1 MRRRSLIT
9 FIILNVLITA
19 AVIFAVTKLLN
30 SNTPTTSSQLV
41 IQTVPILVTAT
52 TDPNAGPTIKIV
64 TATPQ
69 PGTVILPTGILAT
82 SDSSSSQAVGTI
94 DANAVAINPNAAQSQ
109 NVATT
114 ALPENCILHTIAEGD
129 TPYGIAEQYGNDPV
143 TLSNR
148 IMEVNGLNEET
159 ASLLQIGDT
168 LIVPLDGCPLSA
180 PVTTPVPTLEETS
193 ANTSEATTEITAEV
207 TAEPTQGPTATPTL
221 RPTLTLPPTA
231 TNAKVE
237 IAEVIGAG
245 QITTEGIT
253 IRNNGNNVNLKG
265 WTIETSSGNV
275 YTFAERILF
284 SNGLV
289 TVYSRVGQDTAIA
302 LFWNRTQ
309 PAFQPGDVVTLKDS
323 NGKVQ
328 GSYRLPA
335 PVSLP

>member
-19 AVIFAVTKLLN
+19 AVIYAVNRLLT
-30 SNTPTTSSQLV
+30 SNAPPPTTNQVV
-41 IQTVPILVTAT
+41 ITVPILVTAT
-52 TDPNAGPTIKIV
+52 TDPNAGPTIKII

-69 PGTVILPTGILAT
+69 PGTVILPTGILVT
-82 SDSSSSQAVGTI
+82 PDGSSAQSLGTI
-94 DANAVAINPNAAQSQ
+94 DANAVALNPNDAQSPSG
-109 NVATT
+109 VSTV
-114 ALPENCILHTIAEGD
+114 LPDKCILHTLVEGD
-129 TPYGIAEQYGNDPV
+129 TPFAVAEQYGADPFK
-143 TLSNR
+143 L
-148 IMEVNGLNEET
+148 MEVNGLNDET

-168 LIVPLDGCPLSA
+168 LIVPLEGCPLTG
-180 PVTTPVPTLEETS
+180 PVTTPVPTLDEASIASDATE
-193 ANTSEATTEITAEV
+193 EATAEATE
-207 TAEPTQGPTATPTL
+207 GPTATPTL

-245 QITTEGIT
+245 QITSEGIT

-265 WTIETSSGNV
+265 WTIETSSGNT

-309 PAFQPGDVVTLKDS
+309 PGFQPGDVVTLKDN

-335 PVSLP
+335 PVTLP

>member
-9 FIILNVLITA
+9 FVILNILITA
-19 AVIFAVTKLLN
+19 VVIFAVSKLLN
-30 SNTPTTSSQLV
+30 SNAPPPTTSQLV
-41 IQTVPILVTAT
+41 ITVPILVTAT

-69 PGTVILPTGILAT
+69 PGTVILPTGILVT
-82 SDSSSSQAVGTI
+82 SDGSSAQSVGTI
-94 DANAVAINPNAAQSQ
+94 DANAVAINPGDGQSQ
-109 NVATT
+109 SGITT
-114 ALPENCILHTIAEGD
+114 ALPDKCILHTLAEGD
-129 TPYGIAEQYGNDPV
+129 TPFAVAEQYGADPFK
-143 TLSNR
+143 L
-148 IMEVNGLNEET
+148 MEVNGLNDET

-168 LIVPLDGCPLSA
+168 LIVPLDGCPLTG
-180 PVTTPVPTLEETS
+180 PVTTPVPTLEENS
-193 ANTSEATTEITAEV
+193 ADASAEV
-207 TAEPTQGPTATPTL
+207 TAEGTAEATNGPTATPTL

-245 QITTEGIT
+245 QITSEGIT

-302 LFWNRTQ
+302 LFWNRTA
-309 PAFQPGDVVTLKDS
+309 PGFQPGDVVTLKDS
-323 NGKVQ
+323 TGKVQ

-335 PVSLP
+335 PVTLP

>member
-9 FIILNVLITA
+9 FVILNILITA
-19 AVIFAVTKLLN
+19 VVIIVVTSVLN
-30 SNTPTTSSQLV
+30 SNAPPPTTSQLV
-41 IQTVPILVTAT
+41 ITVPILVTAT

-69 PGTVILPTGILAT
+69 PGTVILPTGILVTA
-82 SDSSSSQAVGTI
+82 DGSSAQTVGTI
-94 DANAVAINPNAAQSQ
+94 DANAIAVNPGDAQS
-109 NVATT
+109 VSGVTT
-114 ALPENCILHTIAEGD
+114 ALPANCITHTLVSGD
-129 TPYGIAEQYGNDPV
+129 TPFAVAEQYGADPFK
-143 TLSNR
+143 L
-148 IMEVNGLNEET
+148 MEVNGLNDET
-159 ASLLQIGDT
+159 ASLLQIGDI
-168 LIVPLDGCPLSA
+168 LIVPLEGCPLSG
-180 PVTTPVPTLEETS
+180 PVTTPVPTLSDTLE
-193 ANTSEATTEITAEV
+193 AGSEATAEATA
-207 TAEPTQGPTATPTL
+207 GSTATPTL

-237 IAEVIGAG
+237 IAEVVGAG
-245 QITTEGIT
+245 QITAEGIT

-302 LFWNRTQ
+302 LFWNRTA
-309 PAFQPGDVVTLKDS
+309 PAFQPGDVVTLKD
-323 NGKVQ
+323 NTGKVQ

-335 PVSLP
+335 PVTLP

>member
-9 FIILNVLITA
+9 FIVLNILITA

-30 SNTPTTSSQLV
+30 SNAPPPTTSQLV
-41 IQTVPILVTAT
+41 ITVPILVTAT
-52 TDPNAGPTIKIV
+52 TDPNAGPAIKIV

-69 PGTVILPTGILAT
+69 PGTVILPTGILVT
-82 SDSSSSQAVGTI
+82 SDGSSAQAVGTI
-94 DANAVAINPNAAQSQ
+94 DANAVAINPVDAQSQ
-109 NVATT
+109 GVVTT
-114 ALPENCILHTIAEGD
+114 ALPDKCILHTLAEGD
-129 TPYGIAEQYGNDPV
+129 TPFGVAEQYGADPFK
-143 TLSNR
+143 L
-148 IMEVNGLNEET
+148 MEVNGLNDET

-168 LIVPLDGCPLSA
+168 LIVPLEGCPLTG
-180 PVTTPVPTLEETS
+180 PVTTPVPTLEEVS
-193 ANTSEATTEITAEV
+193 ADV
-207 TAEPTQGPTATPTL
+207 TAEATAETTAEATVGPTATPTL

-302 LFWNRTQ
+302 LFWNRTA
-309 PAFQPGDVVTLKDS
+309 PGFQPGDVVTLKD
-323 NGKVQ
+323 NTGKVQ

-335 PVSLP
+335 PVTLP

>member
-9 FIILNVLITA
+9 FIVLNVLITA
-19 AVIFAVTKLLN
+19 AVIFAVSRLLN
-30 SNTPTTSSQLV
+30 SNAPPPTTNQLV
-41 IQTVPILVTAT
+41 ITVPILVTAT

-82 SDSSSSQAVGTI
+82 SDGSASQSVATI
-94 DANAVAINPNAAQSQ
+94 DANAVALNPSDAQSQ
-109 NVATT
+109 GVATT
-114 ALPENCILHTIAEGD
+114 ALPDKCILHTLADGD
-129 TPYGIAEQYGNDPV
+129 TPFGVAEQYGADPFK
-143 TLSNR
+143 L
-148 IMEVNGLNEET
+148 MEVNGLNDET

-168 LIVPLDGCPLSA
+168 LIVPLEGCPLTG
-180 PVTTPVPTLEETS
+180 PVTTPVPTLDETS
-193 ANTSEATTEITAEV
+193 SNTTEATAEV
-207 TAEPTQGPTATPTL
+207 TAEATAEATEGPTATPTL

-245 QITTEGIT
+245 QITSEGIT

-289 TVYSRVGQDTAIA
+289 TIYSRVGQDTAIA
-302 LFWNRTQ
+302 LFWNRTA
-309 PAFQPGDVVTLKDS
+309 PGFQPGDVVTLKD
-323 NGKVQ
+323 NTGKVQ

-335 PVSLP
+335 PVTLP

>member
-9 FIILNVLITA
+9 FIVLNVLITA
-19 AVIFAVTKLLN
+19 AVIFAVTRLL
-30 SNTPTTSSQLV
+30 SNNAPAPTTSQLV
-41 IQTVPILVTAT
+41 ITVPILVTAT
-52 TDPNAGPTIKIV
+52 TDPNAGPAIKIV

-82 SDSSSSQAVGTI
+82 SDSAAAQTVGTI
-94 DANAVAINPNAAQSQ
+94 DANAVAIDPNAAQSQ
-109 NVATT
+109 GAAATL
-114 ALPENCILHTIAEGD
+114 LPDKCILHTLVEGD
-129 TPYGIAEQYGNDPV
+129 TPFGVAEQYGADPFK
-143 TLSNR
+143 L
-148 IMEVNGLNEET
+148 MEVNGLNDDT

-168 LIVPLDGCPLSA
+168 LIVPLEGCPLSG
-180 PVTTPVPTLEETS
+180 PVTTPVPTLEESTIQD
-193 ANTSEATTEITAEV
+193 ATTEATQEVTAEV
-207 TAEPTQGPTATPTL
+207 TAEPTQGPTSTPTL

-237 IAEVIGAG
+237 IAEVVGVG
-245 QITTEGIT
+245 QITSEGIT

-289 TVYSRVGQDTAIA
+289 SIYSRVGQDTAIA

-309 PAFQPGDVVTLKDS
+309 PGFQAGDVVTLKD
-323 NGKVQ
+323 NTGKVQ
-328 GSYRLPA
+328 GSYRIPA
-335 PVSLP
+335 PVTLP

>member
-1 MRRRSLIT
+1 MRRRSLFT
-9 FIILNVLITA
+9 FILLNILITA
-19 AVIFAVTKLLN
+19 AVIFAVNRLLN
-30 SNTPTTSSQLV
+30 SNTPPPTTSQLV
-41 IQTVPILVTAT
+41 ITVPILVTAT
-52 TDPNAGPTIKIV
+52 TDPNAGPTVKIV

-69 PGTVILPTGILAT
+69 PGTVILPTGILVTPDGSAAQ
-82 SDSSSSQAVGTI
+82 SVGTI
-94 DANAVAINPNAAQSQ
+94 DANAVAINPSDPQAQGG
-109 NVATT
+109 VATV
-114 ALPENCILHTIAEGD
+114 LPDNCILHTLVEGD
-129 TPYGIAEQYGNDPV
+129 TPFAVAQQYGADPFR
-143 TLSNR
+143 L
-148 IMEVNGLNEET
+148 MEVNGLNDET

-168 LIVPLDGCPLSA
+168 LIVPLEGCPLTG
-180 PVTTPVPTLEETS
+180 PVTTPVPTLEEST
-193 ANTSEATTEITAEV
+193 ATPAAGEPTTEATAEV
-207 TAEPTQGPTATPTL
+207 TEGPTATPTL

-237 IAEVIGAG
+237 IAEVLAAG
-245 QITTEGIT
+245 QITSEGIT

-302 LFWNRTQ
+302 LFWNCTE
-309 PAFQPGDVVTLKDS
+309 PGFQPGDVVTLKDN

-335 PVSLP
+335 PVTLP

>member
-9 FIILNVLITA
+9 FIVLNVLITA
-19 AVIFAVTKLLN
+19 AVIFAVTRLLN
-30 SNTPTTSSQLV
+30 NNTPPPTTSQLV
-41 IQTVPILVTAT
+41 ITVPILVTAT

-69 PGTVILPTGILAT
+69 PGTVILPTGILVT
-82 SDSSSSQAVGTI
+82 TESSSAQTVGTI
-94 DANAVAINPNAAQSQ
+94 DAGAVAINPSDAQSPG
-109 NVATT
+109 VVTT
-114 ALPENCILHTIAEGD
+114 ALPENCILHTLVEGD
-129 TPYGIAEQYGNDPV
+129 TPFGVAEQYGADPFK
-143 TLSNR
+143 L
-148 IMEVNGLNEET
+148 MEVNGLNDET

-168 LIVPLDGCPLSA
+168 LIVPLEGCPLTG
-180 PVTTPVPTLEETS
+180 PVTTPVPTLEEAS
-193 ANTSEATTEITAEV
+193 VEATAEITAEG

-302 LFWNRTQ
+302 LFWNRTA
-309 PAFQPGDVVTLKDS
+309 PSFQPGDVVTLKDN

-335 PVSLP
+335 PVTLP

>member
-19 AVIFAVTKLLN
+19 AVIYAVNRLLT
-30 SNTPTTSSQLV
+30 SNAPPPTTSQLV
-41 IQTVPILVTAT
+41 ITVPILVTAT

-69 PGTVILPTGILAT
+69 PGTVILPTGILVT
-82 SDSSSSQAVGTI
+82 SDGSSVQAVGTI
-94 DANAVAINPNAAQSQ
+94 DANAVALNPSDAQSP
-109 NVATT
+109 NGVSTV
-114 ALPENCILHTIAEGD
+114 LPDKCILHTLVEGD
-129 TPYGIAEQYGNDPV
+129 TPFAVAEQYGADPFK
-143 TLSNR
+143 L
-148 IMEVNGLNEET
+148 MEVNGLNDET

-168 LIVPLDGCPLSA
+168 LIVPLEGCPLTG
-180 PVTTPVPTLEETS
+180 PVTTPVPTLGAEASISTETT
-193 ANTSEATTEITAEV
+193 AEATAEV
-207 TAEPTQGPTATPTL
+207 TEGPTATPTL

-245 QITTEGIT
+245 QITAEGIT

-309 PAFQPGDVVTLKDS
+309 PGFQPGDVVTLKD
-323 NGKVQ
+323 NTGKVQ

-335 PVSLP
+335 PVTLP

>member
-9 FIILNVLITA
+9 FIVLNILITA
-19 AVIFAVTKLLN
+19 TVIYAVTRLLN
-30 SNTPTTSSQLV
+30 ANTPPPTTSQLV
-41 IQTVPILVTAT
+41 ITVPILVTAT

-69 PGTVILPTGILAT
+69 PGTVILPTGILVT
-82 SDSSSSQAVGTI
+82 SDGSSAQAVGTI
-94 DANAVAINPNAAQSQ
+94 DANAVAINPNAAQSSGG
-109 NVATT
+109 ATT
-114 ALPENCILHTIAEGD
+114 ALPDKCILYTLVEGD
-129 TPYGIAEQYGNDPV
+129 TPFAIAQQYGADPFK
-143 TLSNR
+143 L
-148 IMEVNGLNEET
+148 MEVNGLNDET

-168 LIVPLDGCPLSA
+168 LIVPLDGCPLTG
-180 PVTTPVPTLEETS
+180 PVTTPVPTLNADS
-193 ANTSEATTEITAEV
+193 SSSDATAEV
-207 TAEPTQGPTATPTL
+207 TAEGTEGVTATPTL

-302 LFWNRTQ
+302 LFWNRTA
-309 PAFQPGDVVTLKDS
+309 PGFQPGDVVTLKD
-323 NGKVQ
+323 NTGKVQ

-335 PVSLP
+335 PVTLP

>member
-1 MRRRSLIT
+1 MRRRSLFT

-30 SNTPTTSSQLV
+30 TNTPAPTTNQLV
-41 IQTVPILVTAT
+41 ITVPILVTAT

-69 PGTVILPTGILAT
+69 PGTVILPTGILVTA
-82 SDSSSSQAVGTI
+82 DGSSSAQTVGTI
-94 DANAVAINPNAAQSQ
+94 DANAVALNPGDTQSP
-109 NVATT
+109 NGVATV
-114 ALPENCILHTIAEGD
+114 LPDKCILHTLVEGD
-129 TPYGIAEQYGNDPV
+129 TPFAVAEQYGADPFK
-143 TLSNR
+143 L
-148 IMEVNGLNEET
+148 MEVNGLNDET

-168 LIVPLDGCPLSA
+168 LIVPLEGCPLTG
-180 PVTTPVPTLEETS
+180 PVTTPVPTLSDAAALS
-193 ANTSEATTEITAEV
+193 ADTTAEATAEATEGA
-207 TAEPTQGPTATPTL
+207 TATPTL

-245 QITTEGIT
+245 QITAEGIT

-265 WTIETSSGNV
+265 WTIETSSGNT

-309 PAFQPGDVVTLKDS
+309 PGFQPGDVVTLKD
-323 NGKVQ
+323 NTGKVQ

-335 PVSLP
+335 PVTLP

>member
-19 AVIFAVTKLLN
+19 TVIYAVNRLLT
-30 SNTPTTSSQLV
+30 SNAPPPTTSQLV
-41 IQTVPILVTAT
+41 ITVPILVTAT
-52 TDPNAGPTIKIV
+52 IDPNAGPTIKIV

-69 PGTVILPTGILAT
+69 PGTVILPTGILVT
-82 SDSSSSQAVGTI
+82 SDGSSAQTVGTI
-94 DANAVAINPNAAQSQ
+94 DANAVALNSTNPQSPGS
-109 NVATT
+109 VSTV
-114 ALPENCILHTIAEGD
+114 LPDKCVLYTLVEGD
-129 TPYGIAEQYGNDPV
+129 TPFAVAEQFGADPFK
-143 TLSNR
+143 L
-148 IMEVNGLNEET
+148 MEVNGLNDET

-168 LIVPLDGCPLSA
+168 LIIPLEGCPLTG
-180 PVTTPVPTLEETS
+180 PVTTPVPTLAEGSTS
-193 ANTSEATTEITAEV
+193 AETTAEATAEV
-207 TAEPTQGPTATPTL
+207 TEGPSATPTL

-245 QITTEGIT
+245 QITSEGIT

-309 PAFQPGDVVTLKDS
+309 PGFQPGDVVTLKDN

-335 PVSLP
+335 PVTLP

>member
-1 MRRRSLIT
+1 MRRRSLFT
-9 FIILNVLITA
+9 FILLNILITA
-19 AVIFAVTKLLN
+19 AVIFGVNKFLSMNAPPP
-30 SNTPTTSSQLV
+30 STSQPVQLIPV
-41 IQTVPILVTAT
+41 IVTAT

-82 SDSSSSQAVGTI
+82 SDSSSAQTVGTI
-94 DANAVAINPNAAQSQ
+94 DANAVALNSPGAQSP
-109 NVATT
+109 NGVSTV
-114 ALPENCILHTIAEGD
+114 LPDKCILHTLAEGD
-129 TPYGIAEQYGNDPV
+129 TPFAVAEQYGADPFK
-143 TLSNR
+143 L
-148 IMEVNGLNEET
+148 MEVNGLNDET

-168 LIVPLDGCPLSA
+168 LIVPLEGCPLTG
-180 PVTTPVPTLEETS
+180 PVTTPVPTLGDDAALS
-193 ANTSEATTEITAEV
+193 AENTPEATAEATEGA
-207 TAEPTQGPTATPTL
+207 TATPTL

-245 QITTEGIT
+245 QITAEGIT

-265 WTIETSSGNV
+265 WTIETSGGNT

-309 PAFQPGDVVTLKDS
+309 PGFQPGDVVTLKD
-323 NGKVQ
+323 NTGKVQ

-335 PVSLP
+335 PVTLP

>member
-1 MRRRSLIT
+1 MA
-9 FIILNVLITA
+9 LN
-19 AVIFAVTKLLN
+19 
-30 SNTPTTSSQLV
+30 P
-41 IQTVPILVTAT
+41 
-52 TDPNAGPTIKIV
+52 D
-64 TATPQ
+64 
-69 PGTVILPTGILAT
+69 
-82 SDSSSSQAVGTI
+82 D
-94 DANAVAINPNAAQSQ
+94 AQSPGG
-109 NVATT
+109 VSTV
-114 ALPENCILHTIAEGD
+114 LPDKCILHTLVEGD
-129 TPYGIAEQYGNDPV
+129 TPFAVAEQYGADPFK
-143 TLSNR
+143 L
-148 IMEVNGLNEET
+148 MEVNGLNDET

-168 LIVPLDGCPLSA
+168 LIVPLEGCPLTG
-180 PVTTPVPTLEETS
+180 PVTTPVPTLS
-193 ANTSEATTEITAEV
+193 ADALIAADATEEATAEATE
-207 TAEPTQGPTATPTL
+207 GPTATPTL

-245 QITTEGIT
+245 QITAEGIT

-265 WTIETSSGNV
+265 WTIETSSGNT

-309 PAFQPGDVVTLKDS
+309 PGFQPGDVVTLKDN

-335 PVSLP
+335 PVTLP

>member
-30 SNTPTTSSQLV
+30 SNTPPPTTNQLV
-41 IQTVPILVTAT
+41 ITVPILVTT
-52 TDPNAGPTIKIV
+52 TRDPNAGPTIKIV

-69 PGTVILPTGILAT
+69 PGTVILPTGILST
-82 SDSSSSQAVGTI
+82 SDGSSDQSLSTI
-94 DANAVAINPNAAQSQ
+94 DANAVALNPNDAQS
-109 NVATT
+109 VGGASTT
-114 ALPENCILHTIAEGD
+114 ALPDKCVLYTLVDGD
-129 TPYGIAEQYGNDPV
+129 TPFGIAQQFGADPFK
-143 TLSNR
+143 L
-148 IMEVNGLNEET
+148 MQVNGLNDET

-168 LIVPLDGCPLSA
+168 LIVPLDGCPLTG
-180 PVTTPVPTLEETS
+180 PVTTPVPTLAEGSSSAETT
-193 ANTSEATTEITAEV
+193 AEATAEATEGV
-207 TAEPTQGPTATPTL
+207 TSTPTL

-237 IAEVIGAG
+237 IAEVVNAG
-245 QITTEGIT
+245 QITSEGIT

-265 WTIETSSGNV
+265 WTIETSSGNT
-275 YTFAERILF
+275 YSFAERILF

-309 PAFQPGDVVTLKDS
+309 PAFQPGDVVTLKDN

-335 PVSLP
+335 PVTLP

>member
-1 MRRRSLIT
+1 MRRRSLFT
-9 FIILNVLITA
+9 FIIINVLITG
-19 AVIFAVTKLLN
+19 AVIYAVTRLLN
-30 SNTPTTSSQLV
+30 NNTPPPTTNQIV
-41 IQTVPILVTAT
+41 ITVPILVTAT

-69 PGTVILPTGILAT
+69 PGTVILPTGIIVT
-82 SDSSSSQAVGTI
+82 SDNSSAQTLGTI
-94 DANAVAINPNAAQSQ
+94 DASAVAINPNDAQSASA
-109 NVATT
+109 VSTV
-114 ALPENCILHTIAEGD
+114 LPDKCILHTLVEGD
-129 TPYGIAEQYGNDPV
+129 TPFGIAQQYGADPFK
-143 TLSNR
+143 L
-148 IMEVNGLNEET
+148 MEVNGLNDET

-168 LIVPLDGCPLSA
+168 LIVPLDGCPLTG
-180 PVTTPVPTLEETS
+180 PVTTPVPTLS
-193 ANTSEATTEITAEV
+193 ADSGTGESTEEATAEATEGA
-207 TAEPTQGPTATPTL
+207 TATPTL

-265 WTIETSSGNV
+265 WTIETSSGNT

-309 PAFQPGDVVTLKDS
+309 PAFQSGDVVTLKDN

-335 PVSLP
+335 PVNLP